1 MDYSGFYK
9 PYLIHVV
16 GVDDD
21 IWSIANKYNVTPEDI
36 LRLNRDKKL
45 YNLNIG
51 DELKIPTL

>member
-21 IWSIANKYNVTPEDI
+21 IWIISRKYNVVTDDI
-36 LRLNRDKKL
+36 LRLNRGKRL
-45 YNLNIG
+45 YDLKVG
-51 DELKIPTL
+51 DEIRIPTL